1 MAGRSN
7 QIDKTIAQAFS
18 RAPLDALI
26 DEFGAAAVEDIIGCF
41 RAELPPLLA
50 AVERGLAE
58 PANGELNAALH
69 ALRNGAS
76 NLGFVAAANFC
87 GSQIQ
92 HLSADDKPD
101 PRLVGMVDWLVGEG
115 LRRCEEIVGEAKAA
129 APLASAA

>member
-69 ALRNGAS
+69 ALRNAAS
-76 NLGFVAAANFC
+76 NLGFVAAANLC
-87 GSQIQ
+87 GSQIR

-101 PRLVGMVDWLVGEG
+101 SRLVGMVDWLVGEG

-129 APLASAA
+129 APLATAA